1 MTRSRHLP
9 LGAATVVNN
18 LLITTLYTGQLLAIN
33 RATGAIVYRVTLPT
47 TTNSA
52 LAIAGNTIIVPAG
65 GLKSGTGQG
74 GSPQIVAYRL
84 P

>member
-1 MTRSRHLP
+1 
-9 LGAATVVNN
+9 
-18 LLITTLYTGQLLAIN
+18 
-33 RATGAIVYRVTLPT
+33 VTLPT